1 MITRDLDS
9 FTEGSVR
16 PTMPEGSRIVECK
29 YALSKSTLPGLDYAL
44 NPYVGCAH
52 DCVYCF
58 APALLGADRL
68 KWATEIGVRNNLP
81 TLLAKEAPRKKGTV
95 GLGTVTDP
103 YQPIE
108 GEMSLT
114 RKCLEVLARSRLSL
128 SVLTKSPLVTR
139 DIDLLKRMS
148 KAEIGVTI
156 TGYEEKLVKVFEPG
170 APSPKARLSAVKELC
185 REGLDT
191 YVMIGPVIPNVSD
204 SDTEVFFAQIAATGV
219 KRVMLDRMRLRPGLM
234 ERFHSLPVMMPEF
247 RRDFD
252 NNVGSHGY
260 FKDFCL
266 QAERLCSKLDLRLEQ
281 AF

>member
-9 FTEGSVR
+9 FANGSA
-16 PTMPEGSRIVECK
+16 PPILPEGTRIVESK
-29 YALSKSTLPGLDYAL
+29 QALSKSTLPGLDYAL

-52 DCVYCF
+52 DCIYCF
-58 APALLGADRL
+58 APAILGADRL
-68 KWATEIGVRNNLP
+68 KWAAEIGVRSNLP
-81 TLLAKEAPRKKGTV
+81 NLLAKEVLRKKGTI

-108 GEMSLT
+108 RELLLT
-114 RKCLEVLARSRLSL
+114 RKCLEVLVRSHLSL

-139 DIDLLKRMS
+139 DIDLLKRIS
-148 KAEIGVTI
+148 KVEVGVTI
-156 TGYEEKLVKVFEPG
+156 TGHEEKFAKVFEPG
-170 APSPKARLSAVKELC
+170 APSPMARLNAVKELS

-204 SDTEVFFAQIAATGV
+204 SDVEAFFAQIAATGV

-252 NNVGSHGY
+252 NNVSSPGY
-260 FKDFCL
+260 FKDFCI
-266 QAERLCSKLDLRLEQ
+266 QAERVCSKRDLRLEQ